1 MYLCSFSGKFTN
13 LRKIN
18 EYTYEMDME
27 DLTYENTPGE
37 EEIADNMKYIYDEAY
52 GLAGCDT
59 FKVYLPGTR
68 AYETFSVK

>member
-1 MYLCSFSGKFTN
+1 MTPNSDRQEMAIRVEPCDLCSFSGKFTN

-37 EEIADNMKYIYDEAY
+37 EEIAVI
-52 GLAGCDT
+52 
-59 FKVYLPGTR
+59 
-68 AYETFSVK
+68 